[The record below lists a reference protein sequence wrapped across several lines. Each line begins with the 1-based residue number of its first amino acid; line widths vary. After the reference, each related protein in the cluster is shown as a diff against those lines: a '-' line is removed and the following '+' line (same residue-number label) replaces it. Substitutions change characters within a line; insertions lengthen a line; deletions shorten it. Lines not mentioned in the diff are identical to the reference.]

1 MSENIE
7 KVNTENTKSEP
18 ENNTSDN
25 TDIKNEMNTEEG
37 EYRLTKEEIPDNS
50 FEDNTEETH
59 EEVRFAN
66 PAVEPNPETNTVE
79 NSAEDKSFNEF
90 HKENTKKTRNR
101 ALASAGLALLVF
113 CSATTGGFLGLK
125 IAANQQTIK
134 NMEQYKIS
142 TVELSND
149 GVDGL
154 NNVSGIVSEV
164 MPSIVSITS
173 ISEVNRIFGPNVE
186 TYETPSSGS
195 GVIYSKTDS
204 DLFIITNYHVI
215 EGASSVSIGW
225 FDGTTS
231 KAEVYG
237 YSEND
242 DLALIKVSLQDIP
255 DVTASNLKIA
265 VFGDSD
271 SLEVGEGTI
280 AIGNALGYGSTV
292 TDGIISAL
300 NREITYEDG
309 HSMYMIQTNAAIN
322 PGNSG
327 GALLNSKGEIIGIN
341 SAKLADTSVEGMG
354 YAIPSNTVC
363 EVAKS
368 ILEGTIDENSDDTI
382 TLGIS
387 GYDVT
392 DSMARIYNMPTGV
405 CVQEVEPG
413 TPADEAKLMA
423 GDIITGVNDLRVTS
437 MTQLKSILEGLKTGD
452 SITIKVQRQVDG
464 AYTEQTLTVNF

>member
-1 MSENIE
+1 MDKDTEIMN
-7 KVNTENTKSEP
+7 KNTDNTETELSPDTKEQDSLQE
-18 ENNTSDN
+18 
-25 TDIKNEMNTEEG
+25 KQEEG
-37 EYRLTKEEIPDNS
+37 DNEYRLKKEEIP
-50 FEDNTEETH
+50 EDEFIEKQPNDAN
-59 EEVRFAN
+59 EEVRFST
-66 PAVEPNPETNTVE
+66 PEE
-79 NSAEDKSFNEF
+79 NNESHEILTEDKSFNEF
-90 HKENTKKTRNR
+90 HKENTRKTRNKT
-101 ALASAGLALLVF
+101 LASIGLALLVF
-113 CSATTGGFLGLK
+113 CSAATGGFLGLK
-125 IAANQQTIK
+125 IAVNQQTTK

-142 TVELSND
+142 TVELSNKE
-149 GVDGL
+149 VEGL
-154 NNVSGIVSEV
+154 NDVSGIVSEV

-173 ISEVNRIFGPNVE
+173 ISEIEYGFGWNTE
-186 TYETPSSGS
+186 TYESPSSGS

-215 EGASSVSIGW
+215 EDASSVSVGW

-242 DLALIKVSLQDIP
+242 DLALVKVSLKDIP

-271 SLEVGEGTI
+271 KLQVGEGTI

-300 NREITYEDG
+300 NREVTYEDG

-341 SAKLADTSVEGMG
+341 SAKLSDTSVEGMG

-363 EVAKS
+363 DIAKS
-368 ILEGTIDENSDDTI
+368 ILEGTLTENTNEPI

-392 DSMARIYNMPTGV
+392 ESMARIYNMPMGV
-405 CVQEVEPG
+405 CIQEVEPG
-413 TPADEAKLMA
+413 TPADNAKLMA
-423 GDIITGVNDLRVTS
+423 GDIITGVNDLRITS
-437 MTQLKSILEGLKTGD
+437 MTQLKSILEGLESGD
-452 SITIKVQRQVDG
+452 TITVKVQRQVDG
-464 AYTEQTLTVNF
+464 AYSEQTLTVNF